1 MTWQIDDITLP
12 DPIIVRETNSA
23 NTKTYD
29 KSGGLPIITVV
40 GKKTRTVTL
49 EGILFAEGQNKAD
62 LESNYISPLKDKVGQ
77 LVTLSAPDSR
87 YDGQYILESFEYRE
101 EGCAPIFRYMIT
113 LIQGSSMVVI

>member
-49 EGILFAEGQNKAD
+49 EGILFAEGQNKSY
-62 LESNYISPLKDKVGQ
+62 LESNYISPLKNKVGQ

-101 EGCAPIFRYMIT
+101 ESCAPIFRYMIT

>member
-12 DPIIVRETNSA
+12 DPVLVRETNSA

-29 KSGGLPIITVV
+29 KSGGLPIITVI
-40 GKKTRTVTL
+40 GKKTRMVTL
-49 EGILFAEGQNKAD
+49 EGILFAEGQSKAD
-62 LESNYISPLKDKVGQ
+62 LESNYISPLKDKVGK

-101 EGCAPIFRYMIT
+101 EGCASIFRYVIT
-113 LIQGSSMVVI
+113 LIQGSAMVVI